1 MYTYLGEV
9 KLRVLGSLKEIKII
23 ILRESNFLT
32 FFYNIL
38 LLITVKNKQ
47 TNKQTNKTKTKQNKT
62 PNEIKLKELSAR
74 IIDRCP

>member
-47 TNKQTNKTKTKQNKT
+47 TNKQTKQKQNKT
-62 PNEIKLKELSAR
+62 KPLTRLSLRSLVREL
-74 IIDRCP
+74 